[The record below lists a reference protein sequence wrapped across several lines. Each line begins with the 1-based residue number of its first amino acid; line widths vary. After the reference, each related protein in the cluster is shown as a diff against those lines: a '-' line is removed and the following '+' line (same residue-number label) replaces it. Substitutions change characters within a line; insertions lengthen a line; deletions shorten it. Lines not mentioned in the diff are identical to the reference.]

1 MDVSNYTMTIQ
12 HTMTNVLTKN
22 HQFQEI
28 MKDLRSLETIQ
39 ISYHQTL
46 LPIFKLRS
54 NNKC

>member
-12 HTMTNVLTKN
+12 NTMTNVLTKN

-28 MKDLRSLETIQ
+28 MKDLRSLETIL

-46 LPIFKLRS
+46 
-54 NNKC
+54 